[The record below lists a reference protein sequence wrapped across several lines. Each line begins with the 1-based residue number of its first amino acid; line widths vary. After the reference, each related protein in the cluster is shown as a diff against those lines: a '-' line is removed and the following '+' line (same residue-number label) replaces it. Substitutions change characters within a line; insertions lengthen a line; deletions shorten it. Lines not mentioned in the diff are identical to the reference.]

1 MKNVLITGANSY
13 IGDCV
18 KEYLENYPKDYNV
31 AVKDAVGWKPAPQDF
46 KGYDVVFNVAGIAHI
61 KETQRN
67 RRLYYDI
74 NCGLVISIAKA
85 AKRGGVG
92 QFILL
97 SSMSVY
103 GKTTGH
109 IKKGTKPNP
118 VNAYGKSKLKADR
131 AIRKLSDEKFK
142 FACLRLPMVYGQ
154 GCRGNYQILR
164 RFALKSPIFPDYD
177 NKRSMIYIGN
187 LCEFVK
193 EVIDKGKRGTFFP
206 QNIEYVRTTN
216 MVRQIACCHGKK
228 IRLTK
233 AFNPIFR
240 MAGVH
245 IVKKVFGNLTYDK
258 VDLVSKYEFED
269 SIRLTE
275 GIQPF
280 AKTQP
285 LVTILTVSYNSE
297 DTISRTISAV
307 FNQTYS
313 NIEYIIIDGASID
326 KTVENARSYQEIFD
340 STPGRSLLI
349 ISEPDKGMYD
359 ALNKG
364 ARLAHGELVGQIN
377 ADDWYELDAVEMM
390 VDYYQKYH
398 YDFAWGNIRVYKPT
412 GVTIKKAN
420 IGHFW
425 TTAGWCHPASF
436 SKREVLIDHPYI
448 LESMYDDFY
457 YMISLRKQGKK
468 VMTFDHLISNFNFG
482 GMSTQKKL
490 SEVKKRAETRYKVYQ
505 SFEFP
510 KVYKLHCYAIE
521 IVKYMIG

>member
-1 MKNVLITGANSY
+1 M
-13 IGDCV
+13 
-18 KEYLENYPKDYNV
+18 PKDFSN
-31 AVKDAVGWKPAPQDF
+31 
-46 KGYDVVFNVAGIAHI
+46 YDVVFHTAGIAHI
-61 KETQRN
+61 KETKRN
-67 RRLYYDI
+67 RRLFYDI
-74 NCGLVISIAKA
+74 NASLAITVAKA
-85 AKRGGVG
+85 AKEGGVG

-109 IKKGTKPNP
+109 IKKSAKPHP
-118 VNAYGKSKLKADR
+118 VNTYGKSKLQADR
-131 AIRKLSDEKFK
+131 AINKISDEKFK
-142 FACLRLPMVYGQ
+142 FACLRLPMVYGK
-154 GCRGNYQILR
+154 GCRGNYQKIR
-164 RFALKSPIFPDYD
+164 SFALKSPIFPDYD

-193 EVIDKGKRGTFFP
+193 EVIDQEKRGLFFP
-206 QNIEYVRTTN
+206 QNKEYVSATD
-216 MVRQIACCHGKK
+216 MVRNIARCHGKK
-228 IRLTK
+228 IRFTK
-233 AFNPIFR
+233 AFNFILR
-240 MAGVH
+240 VAGVR
-245 IVKKVFGNLTYDK
+245 IVKKAFGSLTYDK
-258 VDLVSKYEFED
+258 VDLVSRYGFED

-275 GIQPF
+275 GIQPLTK
-280 AKTQP
+280 ARP
-285 LVTILTVSYNSE
+285 LVTILTVSYNRE
-297 DTISRTISAV
+297 DTISKTISAV
-307 FNQTYS
+307 FNQTYP
-313 NIEYIIIDGASID
+313 NIEYIIIDGASMD

-377 ADDWYELDAVEMM
+377 ADDWYEQDAVEMM
-390 VDYYQKYH
+390 VDHYQKYH

-412 GVTIKKAN
+412 GVTIKKAK

-436 SKREVLIDHPYI
+436 SKREVLIDNPYI

-482 GMSTQKKL
+482 GMSTQKDL
-490 SEVKKRAETRYKVYQ
+490 SEVKKRAEARYKVYQ
-505 SFEFP
+505 RFEFP
-510 KVYKLHCYAIE
+510 KVYKLHCYVIE